1 MALGVQGF
9 FLGGFVMGRQHL
21 IREIFNKIPGG
32 NRGINKL
39 GFHVVS
45 ITQSE
50 IPMYATLE
58 KLSRHKLQK
67 LALQLGVM
75 EAVE

>member
-1 MALGVQGF
+1 MD
-9 FLGGFVMGRQHL
+9 RHYL
-21 IREIFNKIPGG
+21 IREIFNRIPGS

-45 ITQSE
+45 ITQGQ

-58 KLSRHKLQK
+58 KLPSHKLEQ
-67 LALQLGVM
+67 LAYSLGVM
-75 EAVE
+75 VTAQ

>member
-1 MALGVQGF
+1 MDR
-9 FLGGFVMGRQHL
+9 RQL

-32 NRGINKL
+32 SRGISKL

-45 ITQSE
+45 ITQSK

-58 KLSRHKLQK
+58 KLSCQK
-67 LALQLGVM
+67 LESLACQLGVM
-75 EAVE
+75 EVAK